1 MTDSNNKVIIF
12 KHSRAWTGDRCSRL
26 LSEMGYQIDWCYPHE
41 GGPLPDPQQYQA
53 AIILG
58 CKNSVNDDEDWIL
71 REINWLESCLKSDCA
86 FLGICFGGQLLAKVL
101 GARVAKHDEHL
112 TEVGFTELFPSD
124 ETNNTFSPPQK
135 LFQWHKEGF
144 DLPADSTLLCS
155 SQRFPNQA
163 FQYTET
169 TYGFQFHPEVNQFV
183 MSQWFEIN
191 DDYDS
196 EGLDPASRAQHLK
209 YAEQHDKAI
218 SNWFSGFLQQWLK
231 E

>member
-1 MTDSNNKVIIF
+1 MMDSDKKIIIF

-26 LSEMGYQIDWCYPHE
+26 LSEMGYQIEWCYPHE
-41 GGPLPDPQQYQA
+41 GGSLPDPQKYRA

-58 CKNSVNDDEDWIL
+58 CRNSVNDHEDWIQ
-71 REINWLESCLKSDCA
+71 REIIWVESCLKSDCA

-101 GARVAKHDEHL
+101 GARVAKHEEHL
-112 TEVGFTELFPSD
+112 TEVGFTELFPGGKTGSNFP
-124 ETNNTFSPPQK
+124 TPPK

-144 DLPADSTLLCS
+144 DLPASSTLLCS
-155 SQRFPNQA
+155 SHRFPNQA

-183 MSQWFEIN
+183 MSQWFETN

-196 EGLDPASRAQHLK
+196 EGLDRASRARHLK